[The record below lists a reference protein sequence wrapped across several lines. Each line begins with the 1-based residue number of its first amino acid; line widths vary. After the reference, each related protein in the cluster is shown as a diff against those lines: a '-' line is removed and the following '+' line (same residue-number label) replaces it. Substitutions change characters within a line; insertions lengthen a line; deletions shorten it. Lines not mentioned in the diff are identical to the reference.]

1 MMMKNK
7 IDRIALAGGLIGLL
21 FTNPRG
27 ALEKRV
33 NEANKNGW
41 KLHQILPHT
50 ETNLFV
56 RFLALLIL
64 VLTLGLYTFGAGYIL
79 LFEKETD
86 GNE

>member
-1 MMMKNK
+1 MKKNK
-7 IDRIALAGGLIGLL
+7 VDRISLAGGLIGLL

-27 ALEKRV
+27 ALDKRV

-41 KLHQILPHT
+41 NLHQILPHT

-56 RFLALLIL
+56 RLLAMLVL

-79 LFEKETD
+79 LFEKEVD
-86 GNE
+86 DNE